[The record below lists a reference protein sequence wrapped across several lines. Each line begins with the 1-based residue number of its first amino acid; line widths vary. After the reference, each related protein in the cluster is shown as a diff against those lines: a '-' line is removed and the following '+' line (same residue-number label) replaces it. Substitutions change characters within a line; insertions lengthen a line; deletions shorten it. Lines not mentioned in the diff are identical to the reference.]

1 MIVGRHERCLY
12 NMSFFM
18 PCGGQWGSRQ
28 QGLAGGLEQWMIR
41 LRMMNDDG

>member
-28 QGLAGGLEQWMIR
+28 QGLAGSRTM
-41 LRMMNDDG
+41 DDPVTHDE